1 MGRRTDGGGWRC
13 AVRRVYVVPVVP
25 QNSAE
30 RSIWC
35 AVGPVVATLC
45 MSKLCQPCTCTC
57 ELAGQGVP
65 KRSTPEAV
73 VDLARE
79 DHLDLL
85 AKDGP
90 SP

>member
-1 MGRRTDGGGWRC
+1 MEGRGGGTWG
-13 AVRRVYVVPVVP
+13 
-25 QNSAE
+25 AE
-30 RSIWC
+30 SGRS
-35 AVGPVVATLC
+35 
-45 MSKLCQPCTCTC
+45 

-65 KRSTPEAV
+65 KRSTPEA

-90 SP
+90 SPGEQGAASAARRTLVGTSQNAEHLKWVYDE